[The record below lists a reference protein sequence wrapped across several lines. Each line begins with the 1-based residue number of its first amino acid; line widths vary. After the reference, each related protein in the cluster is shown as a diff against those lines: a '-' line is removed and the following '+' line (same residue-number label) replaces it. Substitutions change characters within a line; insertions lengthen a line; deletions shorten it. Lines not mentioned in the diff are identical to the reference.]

1 MRQVYRLLAN
11 LIALGVVVQ
20 VASIA
25 LAWFITLHDLDEGLV
40 LDENFD
46 YNVGHVAHA
55 IGGLMVIPLL
65 ALLLMVVSF
74 FAKVDG
80 GVKWAALVLLA
91 VVVQILLAFV
101 SFGLPWLGALHGVNA
116 LVVAGLASMAARR
129 SLKGRTRESVA
140 A

>member
-1 MRQVYRLLAN
+1 MRQAYRLLAN
-11 LIALGVVVQ
+11 LVALAVVVQ

-25 LAWFITLHDLDEGLV
+25 LAWFLTLHDLNEGLV

-46 YNVGHVAHA
+46 YNFGHIAHA

-65 ALLLMVVSF
+65 ALLLLIVSF

-80 GVKWAALVLLA
+80 GVKWAAMVLLA
-91 VVVQILLAFV
+91 VVIQVLLAFV
-101 SFGLPWLGALHGVNA
+101 SFGVPWLGALHGINA

-129 SLKGRTRESVA
+129 SLSSRTREPVSA
-140 A
+140 

>member
-1 MRQVYRLLAN
+1 MRQAYRLLAN
-11 LIALGVVVQ
+11 LVALGVVVQ

-25 LAWFITLHDLDEGLV
+25 LAWFLTLHDLDEGLV

-46 YNVGHVAHA
+46 YNIGHIAHA

-65 ALLLMVVSF
+65 ALLLLIVSF

-91 VVVQILLAFV
+91 VVVQVLLAFV
-101 SFGLPWLGALHGVNA
+101 SFGVPWLGALE
-116 LVVAGLASMAARR
+116 GLDEVPPINSASLSRFW
-129 SLKGRTRESVA
+129 
-140 A
+140 